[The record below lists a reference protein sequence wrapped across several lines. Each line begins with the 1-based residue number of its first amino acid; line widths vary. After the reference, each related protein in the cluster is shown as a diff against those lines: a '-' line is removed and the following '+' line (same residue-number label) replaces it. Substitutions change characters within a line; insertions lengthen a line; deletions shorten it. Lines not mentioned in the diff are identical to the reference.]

1 MLKLEQTEQN
11 KKEGHILVHFL
22 GDDFKGAKKKTGIAR
37 LIGIANELSVQFLVT
52 FQSNTTGFLVFIVE
66 QFFVG
71 SIELADGL
79 VGHSV
84 HTVNSEFSKSDGT
97 ITVDINGLENAG
109 YKGLKGR
116 WKINICLSNTIILD
130 GFCEFISANF
140 VVLVE
145 VSQIGN
151 LVPQVSHDL
160 LVFLECGFIPV
171 AFAFNDGVAN
181 GQAFEIVL
189 IQETVVVD
197 VVHVPDDELDSVIP

>member
-1 MLKLEQTEQN
+1 MQNRKNIQTCDNNDGGIMLKLEQTEQN

-66 QFFVG
+66 QFFIS

-97 ITVDINGLENAG
+97 ITVNINGSELISRN
-109 YKGLKGR
+109 
-116 WKINICLSNTIILD
+116 LSI
-130 GFCEFISANF
+130 
-140 VVLVE
+140 LVE

-160 LVFLECGFIPV
+160 LVFLECGF
-171 AFAFNDGVAN
+171 NDGVAN

-189 IQETVVVD
+189 IQETIVVD
-197 VVHVPDDELDSVIP
+197 VIHVPDDE

>member
-1 MLKLEQTEQN
+1 MLKLEQRN
-11 KKEGHILVHFL
+11 KTKKKDILVHFL
-22 GDDFKGAKKKTGIAR
+22 FDDFKGAKEETGIAR

-66 QFFVG
+66 QFFIS

-97 ITVDINGLENAG
+97 ITVNINGSELILNKMFECCWQLIKLFSFCGFFDSLYELISRN
-109 YKGLKGR
+109 
-116 WKINICLSNTIILD
+116 LSIL
-130 GFCEFISANF
+130 
-140 VVLVE
+140 VQ

-189 IQETVVVD
+189 IQETIVVD
-197 VVHVPDDELDSVIP
+197 VV